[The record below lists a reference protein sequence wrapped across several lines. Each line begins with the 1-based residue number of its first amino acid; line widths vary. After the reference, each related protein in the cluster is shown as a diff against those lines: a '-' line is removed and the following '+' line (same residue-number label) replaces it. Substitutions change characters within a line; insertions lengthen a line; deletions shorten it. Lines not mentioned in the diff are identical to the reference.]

1 MTTFFDAPDSIT
13 AFSCLFLPHPSL
25 FVAPCEFCGSGV
37 LIHCAPP
44 PIEVYHLAEPPLGSR
59 AGTRPLGKSM
69 TDSTT
74 PPPPP
79 PPKETKDVADEQK
92 NGGPEEEE
100 DQEDVNMPLATSA
113 AAGTAAPP
121 ATVAAVAVAAPA
133 QTGGGK
139 RSPSDFLKT
148 VLGRPVVVK
157 LNSGID
163 YRGERLVGAED
174 DRPPVGRACG
184 LSAPT

>member
-1 MTTFFDAPDSIT
+1 MPLS
-13 AFSCLFLPHPSL
+13 PSL
-25 FVAPCEFCGSGV
+25 CEHSSC
-37 LIHCAPP
+37 P
-44 PIEVYHLAEPPLGSR
+44 
-59 AGTRPLGKSM
+59 GTHHKTTTIM

-79 PPKETKDVADEQK
+79 PRTEAEDAKE
-92 NGGPEEEE
+92 NGEPEEEE
-100 DQEDVNMPLATSA
+100 EEEDVPMPPAPPAPSA
-113 AAGTAAPP
+113 AVTAAAPP

-163 YRGERLVGAED
+163 YRGERFWVRKYLHPGHRGRNGK
-174 DRPPVGRACG
+174 DRSRRRSYPQRLPAAFCRQDGVLICWPCVFCTY
-184 LSAPT
+184 LWLCS

>member
-1 MTTFFDAPDSIT
+1 
-13 AFSCLFLPHPSL
+13 
-25 FVAPCEFCGSGV
+25 
-37 LIHCAPP
+37 
-44 PIEVYHLAEPPLGSR
+44 
-59 AGTRPLGKSM
+59 M
-69 TDSTT
+69 TDSTA

-79 PPKETKDVADEQK
+79 PRTEAEDAKE

-100 DQEDVNMPLATSA
+100 EEDAPMPPAPSA
-113 AAGTAAPP
+113 STAAAAPP

-163 YRGERLVGAED
+163 YRGERLGTSTLLLMMCQRHERGRKGSLAVSRRWTILRTGSVV
-174 DRPPVGRACG
+174 RIGGGRSFPVGSALVSLVCG
-184 LSAPT
+184 SVHNQSFCGASGCPRGASKVVLDTSRVFPCNTRF